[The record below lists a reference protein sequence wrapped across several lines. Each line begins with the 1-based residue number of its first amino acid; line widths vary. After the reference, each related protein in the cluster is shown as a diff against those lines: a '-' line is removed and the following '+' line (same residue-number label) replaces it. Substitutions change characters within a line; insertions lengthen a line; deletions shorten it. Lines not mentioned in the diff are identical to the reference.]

1 MLNVGVAGFRS
12 QDEQYPLSTGH
23 SKVSEEDGDEE
34 EDDERRMASGQ
45 VHRNMLA
52 YLLGGGG
59 GMNATVMQ
67 SILAQMGVSC
77 LCLCRPV
84 ISRTPE
90 RYECFDSGSCGNARG
105 GRDGGG

>member
-23 SKVSEEDGDEE
+23 TKSLEEYWDEE

-59 GMNATVMQ
+59 EMNATVMQ
-67 SILAQMGVSC
+67 SLLAQMGVSC
-77 LCLCRPV
+77 LRLCCPL
-84 ISRTPE
+84 ISRMPE
-90 RYECFDSGSCGNARG
+90 
-105 GRDGGG
+105 